1 MVNITNHQG
10 NATQNHNETSPP
22 HVRMTTIKN
31 NRNNMCWWGC
41 GEKGTLVRCWQ
52 ECKYYHTNQES
63 HLWVYIQV
71 RWNEN
76 RISKRCLHSHV
87 HCSIIHNNQD
97 VGTNLVSI
105 SGWMDKE
112 YIYIWILFSHNKKE
126 ILQFATT
133 WMKLEGIMLN
143 EISQTE
149 KDKYCM
155 ISLVSGI

>member
-1 MVNITNHQG
+1 MC
-10 NATQNHNETSPP
+10 ALYLDSDSNETQKRIIFNTIC
-22 HVRMTTIKN
+22 VRLITLVNSTNGFRELKEFQ
-31 NRNNMCWWGC
+31 NRNTIWSRDPISG
-41 GEKGTLVRCWQ
+41 
-52 ECKYYHTNQES
+52 
-63 HLWVYIQV
+63 YISK
-71 RWNEN
+71 RIEI
-76 RISKRCLHSHV
+76 RISKRNLHSHV